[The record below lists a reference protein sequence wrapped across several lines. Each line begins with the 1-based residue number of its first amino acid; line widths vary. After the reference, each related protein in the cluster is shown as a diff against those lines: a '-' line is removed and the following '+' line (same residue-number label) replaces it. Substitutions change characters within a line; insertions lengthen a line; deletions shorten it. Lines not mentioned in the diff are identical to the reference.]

1 MPRANV
7 RAGDL
12 DTLITF
18 TTPVVTQDSVGGK
31 IETYSTFSTV
41 WAKVQFNPG
50 GRRDTT
56 ISGGSKVETQA
67 TFTIRHLSGLTNN
80 HRILLNGKTYEITRI
95 DDLYNQ
101 HQYMIIDTRSIN

>member
-12 DTLITF
+12 DTLITL
-18 TTPVVTQDSVGGK
+18 TTPTVTQDSVGGK
-31 IETYSTFSTV
+31 VETYSVFNTV

-50 GRRDTT
+50 GRRDAT
-56 ISGGSKVETQA
+56 ISGGSKVEMRA
-67 TFTIRHLSGLTNN
+67 TFTIRYLSGLTPNY
-80 HRILLNGKTYEITRI
+80 RILLNGKTYEITRI